1 MLKKIKKALILGMI
15 PLSMSFLSSCSF
27 FNTEEKGYLIKSIE
41 TEECEDGSTK
51 VTITYDDED
60 QAPIVFYIP
69 KGEKGEDGETGNG
82 IAGITN
88 KGTDETGSYTIM
100 EITYTDTT
108 MEPLEFQVPNGVSVK
123 SMESVVNEE
132 TGISTVTLTLT
143 NGETLSFELERGK
156 DGEDGRGIESIE
168 WYVNEDEESEDYK
181 SVEIVLVLSDGFR
194 RVIQIPAPQKGEDGR
209 GISSMI
215 AGESGEKYIIIV
227 NYTDGNSET
236 LEFAKPADPATWL
249 NGQGAPNSTLG
260 RNGDF
265 YFDTYGKNIYSKSN
279 GRWILI
285 HSFSDNDIVYEIRF
299 DLNDSRDYPAS
310 MTAEPAYFI
319 DRGSYFTASGYSIPI
334 PTRSGYTFDGWFT
347 TKTPGPVNG
356 AFTDL
361 TPVFS
366 DLTLYAKWI
375 EC

>member
-15 PLSMSFLSSCSF
+15 SLSMSFLSSCSF
-27 FNTEEKGYLIKSIE
+27 FNTGEKGYLIKSIE

-51 VTITYDDED
+51 VTITYDDEN

-69 KGEKGEDGETGNG
+69 KGEKGEDGEIGNG

-108 MEPLEFQVPNGVSVK
+108 MKPLEFQVPNGVSVK
-123 SMESVVNEE
+123 SMESEYDE
-132 TGISTVTLTLT
+132 RTGLVTVTIYLT
-143 NGETLSFELERGK
+143 NGKYLEFKLPRGK
-156 DGEDGRGIESIE
+156 DGEDGNGIVGYSI
-168 WYVNEDEESEDYK
+168 VNNEDN
-181 SVEIVLVLSDGFR
+181 SVDITFNFTYTEPLTVH
-194 RVIQIPAPQKGEDGR
+194 IPAPQKGDDGR
-209 GISSMI
+209 GVASMI
-215 AGESGEKYIIIV
+215 SRENGDKYIIEV
-227 NYTDGNSET
+227 NYTDGTSET
-236 LEFAKPADPATWL
+236 LEFARPADPATWL

-260 RNGDF
+260 KNGDF

-310 MTAEPAYFI
+310 MIAEPAYFI

-375 EC
+375 VL